1 MQGAHACPICE
12 TAFDICSDGGDLL
25 YPSHSFCECQPPLC
39 TTCILDA
46 ANSVNGLCRDCKT
59 DGIFPL
65 TLQTAKHLGGLKA
78 FVDSFRRVPREF
90 VIGEDMMVH
99 VKTLSKGLKAVV
111 LEEENKEDEQPP
123 TLSQSDNRGRI
134 VSRFVN
140 VVHHHPL

>member
-1 MQGAHACPICE
+1 M
-12 TAFDICSDGGDLL
+12 
-25 YPSHSFCECQPPLC
+25 
-39 TTCILDA
+39 
-46 ANSVNGLCRDCKT
+46 
-59 DGIFPL
+59 
-65 TLQTAKHLGGLKA
+65 
-78 FVDSFRRVPREF
+78 DSFRRVPREF